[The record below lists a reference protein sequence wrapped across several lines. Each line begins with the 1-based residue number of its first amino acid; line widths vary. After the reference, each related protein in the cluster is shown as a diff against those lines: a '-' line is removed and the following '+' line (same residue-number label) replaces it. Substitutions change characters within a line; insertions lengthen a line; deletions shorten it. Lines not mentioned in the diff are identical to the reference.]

1 MAGGDEN
8 VCLASRNGNVLIF
21 PVSQIPIFKSAAK
34 GVIAMR
40 LGPHDRVLRATLASV
55 AREGLVVETSRG
67 RREVVRTTKF
77 EISNRGNKG
86 RQIIKRGHLEKVIV
100 EPIEIRLNGPNGR

>member
-1 MAGGDEN
+1 MRPTRLPAIR
-8 VCLASRNGNVLIF
+8 SR
-21 PVSQIPIFKSAAK
+21 SFKSAAK

-40 LGPHDRVLRATLASV
+40 LGKDDRVLGATISRG
-55 AREGLVVETSRG
+55 ARDGLVVETSRG

-86 RQIIKRGHLEKVIV
+86 RQIIKRGHLERVIV
-100 EPIEIRLNGPNGR
+100 RPIEIRLNGQK